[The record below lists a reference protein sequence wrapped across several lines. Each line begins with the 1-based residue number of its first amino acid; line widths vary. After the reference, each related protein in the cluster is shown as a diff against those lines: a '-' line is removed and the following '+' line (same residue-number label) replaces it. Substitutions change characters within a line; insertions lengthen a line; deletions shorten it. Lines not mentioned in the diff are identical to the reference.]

1 MKLARHLGA
10 GAAALALT
18 VGAAQAQ
25 ISDNVVRIGVLTDM
39 AGTYS
44 GLAGPGAL
52 EAARMAV
59 EDFGG
64 EVAGSPI
71 EIVNADHQ
79 NKADIAANISRQWF
93 ESDGV
98 DALSELVT
106 TSVALAV
113 FKIAEQANKIV
124 LVSGAASSPLTG
136 DACIPTGIHYTYN
149 TRALAVGTASAI
161 VKEGGDTWYFLT
173 ADYAFGKALQ
183 DDVSKVVEA
192 EGGKVLGASRHP
204 FPSSDFS
211 SFVLQAQASGAK
223 VIGLANAG
231 SDTTN
236 AIKAANEFGLV
247 AGGQTIAALLM
258 FISDVHALGL
268 ETAQGIQLTT
278 GFYWDANDDSRAWS
292 KRFFER
298 TGAMPTMVQA
308 GVYSSIAHYLSGIK
322 ATGTDDTDKVL
333 AWMRETPINDFFAK
347 NGKLRSDGRMVHDMY
362 LVKVKSPAESK
373 GPWDYYEILRTIP
386 GEEAFGTLEES
397 TCPTK

>member
-25 ISDNVVRIGVLTDM
+25 ISDDVVRIGVLTDM

-64 EVAGSPI
+64 EVAGAPI

-292 KRFFER
+292 KRFFDR

-322 ATGTDDTDKVL
+322 ATGTDDTEKVL